1 MRTALRLPLL
11 LAAALLP
18 CGPALSQ
25 SVPQPGKEP
34 PKDGPKKDRLPLD
47 QVLKGAVLS
56 LNGNVAEVFY
66 DLVDP
71 AQLEDFTDY
80 RAFHLGDL
88 REGSW
93 KWDWYDR
100 SIRLAGT
107 GSMIWKP
114 ILRKRV
120 EMGFEVRM
128 KTPRDFGA
136 YLAEDRVSE
145 ELTVYSI
152 YDQFF
157 QNKDHRGQAK
167 THMICRMTAHAPD
180 AGGDYAFRYITR
192 SSSPNVGTQKNIKVR
207 LGRDG
212 TDEFLEID
220 SGKLNGGDANW
231 PVMRGLRPGFYV
243 IDSEASVSSITIKG
257 EIDPKWAESV
267 NVDLSLP
274 VKPRTPPKGPERE
287 PTGADLA
294 ARQRIDAVLTGADAP
309 AVLVPILG
317 NGALLDSVRE
327 DAAKAMEDAGDMK
340 VVPRLVASLES
351 AELPTRRLAFR
362 VVHKLT
368 GKSFSFAPEG
378 AEEGRRKAVR
388 ALLDYIEKNPGKF
401 K

>member
-11 LAAALLP
+11 AAAAVLALPGPPLAA
-18 CGPALSQ
+18 Q
-25 SVPQPGKEP
+25 STPQPGGKDA
-34 PKDGPKKDRLPLD
+34 PKDGPRKDRLSLD
-47 QVLKGAVLS
+47 AVLKGTVVS
-56 LNGNVAEVFY
+56 LHGNTAEVHY
-66 DLVDP
+66 DLADP
-71 AQLEDFTDY
+71 AQLEDFSDY
-80 RAFHLGDL
+80 RAFHMEGTWK
-88 REGSW
+88 RE
-93 KWDWYDR
+93 WYDR

-107 GSMIWKP
+107 GAVIWKP
-114 ILRKRV
+114 ILRKKA
-120 EMGFEVRM
+120 EMEFEVRM

-136 YLAEDRVSE
+136 YFAEDRVSE

-152 YDQFF
+152 YDQYF

-192 SSSPNVGTQKNIKVR
+192 STSPNVGTLKPIKVR

-212 TDEFLEID
+212 TDEFFEID
-220 SGKLNGGDANW
+220 SSKMNGGDANW

-243 IDSEASVSSITIKG
+243 IDSEANVSSITIRG

-274 VKPRTPPKGPERE
+274 VKAKALPKGAERE
-287 PTGADLA
+287 PSEADMA
-294 ARQRIDAVLTGADAP
+294 ARQRIEAVRLGADGP
-309 AVLVPILG
+309 GTLIPVLG

-327 DAAKAMEDAGDMK
+327 EAAKAMEETNDLR

-351 AELPTRRLAFR
+351 PEASTRRLAFR
-362 VVHKLT
+362 VVQKLT
-368 GKSFSFAPEG
+368 GKSFSFSPDG

-388 ALLDYIEKNPGKF
+388 SLLDYIEKNPAKF
-401 K
+401 R